1 MLSGIFL
8 PWSEMTAESALQ
20 VAGDSF
26 VLELGHLHVLTLMRG
41 QRVVPANTDG
51 TRINWTLVMHNINR
65 YQIGTG
71 TQYRYVVSNSVAE
84 WSRNFFLILTAL
96 FSLKKEIKTKNILP
110 FF

>member
-1 MLSGIFL
+1 
-8 PWSEMTAESALQ
+8 
-20 VAGDSF
+20 
-26 VLELGHLHVLTLMRG
+26 
-41 QRVVPANTDG
+41 
-51 TRINWTLVMHNINR
+51 MHNIHR

-84 WSRNFFLILTAL
+84 WRRNFFLILTAL